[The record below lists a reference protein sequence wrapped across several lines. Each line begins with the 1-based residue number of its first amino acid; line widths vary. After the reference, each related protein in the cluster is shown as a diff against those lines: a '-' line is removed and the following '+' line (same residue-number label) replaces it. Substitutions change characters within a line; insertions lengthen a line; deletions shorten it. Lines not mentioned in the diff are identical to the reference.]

1 MGKKIISFSLYGNDP
16 KYYLGAEQ
24 NIIEA
29 KEIYPD
35 WICRF
40 YCKKNVPNLEKLKN
54 NQNIEVILIED
65 NEIIPPMYS
74 RFLAI
79 DDEDVEIFIS
89 RDCDSIINNKEK
101 AAVDQWI
108 NSNKN
113 LHTMHDNDGGHFD
126 EIMGGMWGLKKI
138 NNFNIKNKILDFL
151 NEKNKLSFVY
161 RDDQIFLKE
170 YILPIFKES
179 WIDHNSTIKHRYKSS
194 VNFPDYKKIKYGT
207 FVGEIIAP
215 NLYLDMKKNNKDKL
229 FLIGNQSEIDHTYL
243 FQSLDK
249 IIKKYNEIVI
259 FVKLER
265 KSFCDN
271 LYQDKFKNIKFIIG
285 EEKEYL
291 NFYNNIFK
299 NTHDFLGLGVFNKNF
314 KGIYTKETIAQDIDT
329 FNYAE

>member
-29 KEIYPD
+29 KEIYSD

-40 YCKKNVPNLEKLKN
+40 YCKKNVPNFDKLKN
-54 NQNIEVILIED
+54 IQDIEFISVD
-65 NEIIPPMYS
+65 DSEIIPTIYL

-79 DDEDVEIFIS
+79 DDKDVDVCIF
-89 RDCDSIINNKEK
+89 RDCDSIVNSKEK
-101 AAVDQWI
+101 IAVDEWLKSDKI
-108 NSNKN
+108 
-113 LHTMHDNDGGHFD
+113 LHTMHDNNGGHFD
-126 EIMGGMWGLKKI
+126 EVMAGMWGMKKVLNYYIREKII
-138 NNFNIKNKILDFL
+138 NFLEKENKKNY
-151 NEKNKLSFVY
+151 VY
-161 RDDQIFLKE
+161 RDDQIFLKK
-170 YILPIFKES
+170 YILKDFENS
-179 WIDHNSTIKHRYKSS
+179 WIDHNSTSTYRYKSS

-215 NLYLDMKKNNKDKL
+215 NLYLNIKKNNKDKL
-229 FLIGNQSEIDHTYL
+229 FLIGNQAEMDHTYL
-243 FQSLDK
+243 FESLDK
-249 IIKKYNEIVI
+249 IINKYSEIVVFI
-259 FVKLER
+259 R
-265 KSFCDN
+265 KDRKDFCDN
-271 LYQDKFKNIKFIIG
+271 LYQDKFKNIKFIVG

-314 KGIYTKETIAQDIDT
+314 KGIYTKETIIEDMDT